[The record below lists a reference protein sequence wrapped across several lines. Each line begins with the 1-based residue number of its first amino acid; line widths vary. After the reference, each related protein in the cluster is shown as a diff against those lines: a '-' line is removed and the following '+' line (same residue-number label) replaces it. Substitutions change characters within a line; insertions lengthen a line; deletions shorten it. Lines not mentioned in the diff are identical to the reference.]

1 MNFQEA
7 KKIASKIIGA
17 KIKRTS
23 DGSFQVISLSGKV
36 IIADTNDNTVSE
48 TQKDSVTEAVKDVKN
63 VQKEDGTRYCVD
75 CSRAIPTARLN
86 LNPNASRCI
95 KCQTSFEKTHDTRA
109 HINEGLAGTRSD
121 NIRMRYRGGS

>member
-17 KIKRTS
+17 KIKRAS

-36 IIADTNDNTVSE
+36 IIADTNNAVAE
-48 TQKDSVTEAVKDVKN
+48 TQKGSVTETVKDVKN
-63 VQKEDGTRYCVD
+63 VPKEDGTRYCVD
-75 CSRAIPTARLN
+75 CSRVIPTARLN
-86 LNPNASRCI
+86 LNPSASRCI